1 MGREKAKKKG
11 RPADS
16 RPPAPWG
23 KFPLVELAVLAGL
36 VLIVLGLIT
45 GSPTQLLLG
54 LMIGSVGGLE
64 ISLREHFSGFRSH
77 TTLLAVV
84 GGVLVAGISFLGL
97 GLAFWPSLVLGAA
110 AFAALFLLLW
120 KAFQRASG
128 GLSYKLR

>member
-1 MGREKAKKKG
+1 MGRERAKKQA
-11 RPADS
+11 RAADS

-64 ISLREHFSGFRSH
+64 VALRDHFSGFRSH
-77 TTLLAVV
+77 TTLLASV
-84 GGVLVAGISFLGL
+84 GFVLVAVLCF
-97 GLAFWPSLVLGAA
+97 LAFGLPFWTSLVLGAA
-110 AFAALFLLLW
+110 AFAGLLLLLW
-120 KAFQRASG
+120 KGFQKASG
-128 GLSYKLR
+128 GRSYKLR

>member
-1 MGREKAKKKG
+1 MGRERAKKKD

-16 RPPAPWG
+16 RPEAPWG

-36 VLIVLGLIT
+36 VLIVIGLIT

-64 ISLREHFSGFRSH
+64 ISLREHFSGYRSH

-84 GGVLVAGISFLGL
+84 GAVLVAGISYLGL
-97 GLAFWPSLVLGAA
+97 GLAFWPCLVFGAA
-110 AFAALFLLLW
+110 AFAALLLFLR